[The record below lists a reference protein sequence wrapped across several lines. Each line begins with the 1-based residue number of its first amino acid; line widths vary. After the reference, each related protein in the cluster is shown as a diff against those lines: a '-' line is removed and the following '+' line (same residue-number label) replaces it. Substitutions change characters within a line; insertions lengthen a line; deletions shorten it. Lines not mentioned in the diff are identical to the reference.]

1 MAEPGT
7 LQFGLL
13 NSVTFKSSKPLKF
26 ISFKS
31 EILEKRE
38 LVVLERK
45 HLKMSAFQGTDVAT
59 KDRKSVV

>member
-1 MAEPGT
+1 MDEPGT

-59 KDRKSVV
+59 SFCLS